1 MYIFIWTGPVC
12 QLYVCSVCITQ
23 CNTFG
28 QAGGVSCRYGMLSIS
43 ITQCDVKYTSDEIHL
58 DRPGVSV
65 VGMLWCQMLPWMLNL
80 FALFSQILYEVCTIK
95 TQQQQNKTTIIK
107 QQRNNNDDT
116 ATLTEKCKDDVLY
129 YAVFLITL
137 YAPLNT
143 VQTPVTTYQFI
154 ILPTEI
160 FFTAQTQNLLQSKHR
175 HSMLWI
181 QLSV

>member
-1 MYIFIWTGPVC
+1 MFLRYTTFRIHESLYIVEC
-12 QLYVCSVCITQ
+12 
-23 CNTFG
+23 TFSFR
-28 QAGGVSCRYGMLSIS
+28 QARCVSCMYA
-43 ITQCDVKYTSDEIHL
+43 QCVLHNVIHL

-160 FFTAQTQNLLQSKHR
+160 FFTAQ
-175 HSMLWI
+175 
-181 QLSV
+181 